1 MRGRAFPTPFMK
13 SKANSVE
20 DYLASLPPD
29 RYEAIRAIRQTI
41 LENLPAG
48 YDEGMQYGMIGYFV
62 PHSLYPPGYH
72 CNPKEPLPFA
82 SLASQKNHMAIYL
95 MCLYSD
101 PKQLDWFEK
110 AWKKTG
116 KKLDMGKSC
125 VRFKRL
131 EDVPLEIIGKAIN
144 RVPVEEFLSFYE
156 TTLASTKTRTKKRAA
171 SKK

>member
-1 MRGRAFPTPFMK
+1 MK